1 MKAQSVRTSRQATA
15 RPTAPARQ
23 TVVRA
28 LQAAITAPSM
38 HNTQPWRFRYRESD
52 QTIEVY
58 ADPSRMLRHV
68 DPKGRG
74 VHIACGAAVFNLRLA
89 IAASAREPVV
99 RLLPRTHEPLLLAT
113 VRMAG
118 RYRARESERELF
130 AVIGQRHTNRNPF
143 SDKPVPAGV
152 LTELVEAARLEGATL
167 HILGEGAAERV
178 LDLTARADRAERAQA
193 GYRAELAKWTGGHR
207 DDDGIP
213 EAAFGPRVA
222 DGSLPLRDFTLGRPP
237 GRASYARFEASPQLA
252 VLSTRFGSQ
261 ADWLRAGQA
270 LQRVLLLA
278 TARGLAVGPLTQAL
292 ETTDAWLVRDPA
304 SGIEHPQMVLR
315 LGYGRAAAATP
326 RRPVAKV
333 LDGETE
339 EPSGPAEL
347 SHAASLME
355 LGGFAPQPGLVKSTV
370 PPQPRDIPE

>member
-15 RPTAPARQ
+15 RPTAPAPQ

-58 ADPSRMLRHV
+58 ADPSRMLSHA

-89 IAASAREPVV
+89 IAVSAREPVV
-99 RLLPRTHEPLLLAT
+99 RLLPHAHEPLLLAT
-113 VRMAG
+113 VRLAG
-118 RYRARESERELF
+118 RYRAKESERELF
-130 AVIGQRHTNRNPF
+130 AVIGDRHTNRHPF
-143 SDKPVPAGV
+143 SDKPVPASV
-152 LTELVEAARLEGATL
+152 LAELVEAARLEGATL

-178 LDLTARADRAERAQA
+178 LDLTAKADRAERAQP
-193 GYRAELAKWTGGHR
+193 GYRSEIAKWTGGDR
-207 DDDGIP
+207 DEDGIP
-213 EAAFGPRVA
+213 DIALGPRVA
-222 DGSLPLRDFTLGRPP
+222 DGSLPLRDFMLGRPP
-237 GRASYARFEASPQLA
+237 GQASYARFEASPQLA
-252 VLSTRFGSQ
+252 VLSTRFGTQ

-278 TARGLAVGPLTQAL
+278 TARGLAVGALTQAL
-292 ETTDAWLVRDPA
+292 ETADAWLVRDPS

-315 LGYGRAAAATP
+315 VGYGRPAPATP

-333 LDGETE
+333 LDGPEAGGSGGLAEFTRAAGPV
-339 EPSGPAEL
+339 EPAGP
-347 SHAASLME
+347 
-355 LGGFAPQPGLVKSTV
+355 PR
-370 PPQPRDIPE
+370 PRD

>member
-1 MKAQSVRTSRQATA
+1 MPLARTLPVPNSVGMKAQSVRTSRQATA
-15 RPTAPARQ
+15 RPTAPTRQ
-23 TVVRA
+23 AVVRA

-68 DPKGRG
+68 DPQGRG

-130 AVIGQRHTNRNPF
+130 DVIGQRHTNRHPF

-152 LTELVEAARLEGATL
+152 LAELVEAARLEGATL

-193 GYRAELAKWTGGHR
+193 GYRAEIAKWTGGRR

-237 GRASYARFEASPQLA
+237 GRASYARFEASPQIA

-278 TARGLAVGPLTQAL
+278 TARGLAAGPLTQAL
-292 ETTDAWLVRDPA
+292 ETADAWLVRDPA

-315 LGYGRAAAATP
+315 FGYGRAATAATP

-333 LDGETE
+333 LDGAAV
-339 EPSGPAEL
+339 EPAGP
-347 SHAASLME
+347 
-355 LGGFAPQPGLVKSTV
+355 PR
-370 PPQPRDIPE
+370 PRDNPE